1 MQNGPFLC
9 FLTEQELEALLSQ
22 NVSSVQVKFRDGVNR
37 LGFVDLMRRK
47 PCVTYLF
54 RPSARSPLTQRKLIH
69 VLKPVF
75 SDIRFNR
82 RLKEDVTYQKFIAYL
97 REVSGT
103 EKAKVT
109 LDKILQFVTASA
121 EILDLGYY
129 KPPNIEFFL

>member
-1 MQNGPFLC
+1 MQNGPFPC

-47 PCVTYLF
+47 KCIKYLF
-54 RPSARSPLTQRKLIH
+54 RPSARSTLTQRKLIH

-75 SDIRFNR
+75 SDIR
-82 RLKEDVTYQKFIAYL
+82 
-97 REVSGT
+97 GT

-129 KPPNIEFFL
+129 MPPNIEFLYDGSMLPRN